1 MRDGSILI
9 NVRNQNNYHCRCRVM
24 ARSLD
29 GGESLPIDELYFDSE
44 LVDPAVAAGALQKNG
59 ILYFTNPSN
68 DRNSKDYSGFSK

>member
-1 MRDGSILI
+1 
-9 NVRNQNNYHCRCRVM
+9 M

-68 DRNSKDYSGFSK
+68 DRNSKD